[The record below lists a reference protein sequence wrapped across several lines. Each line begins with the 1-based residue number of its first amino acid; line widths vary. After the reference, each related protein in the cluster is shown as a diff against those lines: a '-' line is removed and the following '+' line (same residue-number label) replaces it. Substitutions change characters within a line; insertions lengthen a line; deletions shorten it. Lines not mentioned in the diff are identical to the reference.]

1 MAEAARL
8 RLVEAEEDSIR
19 LVVAAYLPSAAAAG
33 AEVVAVVDWQRI
45 FPMTLDET
53 GQKS

>member
-1 MAEAARL
+1 MAEAALR

-19 LVVAAYLPSAAAAG
+19 LVVAAYLPSAAAD
-33 AEVVAVVDWQRI
+33 VVAVVDWQRI